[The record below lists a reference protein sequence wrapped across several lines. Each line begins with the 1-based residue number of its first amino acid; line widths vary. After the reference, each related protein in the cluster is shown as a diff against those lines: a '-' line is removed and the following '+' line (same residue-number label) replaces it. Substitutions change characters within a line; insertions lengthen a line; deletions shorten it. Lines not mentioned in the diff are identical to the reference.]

1 MFSFNIFRTISTS
14 LPKKYFGGNFMTI
27 IRDKFNNSKAFFN
40 THKTKNLKFRKQEL
54 KLLSKNIKNH
64 ENELLDA
71 LYKDLGKSKVEAYAT
86 EIGMLLKSIKLMR
99 KELKNWSKTKQTD
112 TPLYLFPTKSYI
124 KKEPY
129 GTVLIIGPFNY
140 PVQLVFEPLI
150 GAIAAGNTAIVKPS
164 ELTPHVAIVIKD
176 IIEDTFDEAY
186 VSVVE
191 GGIEETQTL
200 LSLPFDYMFFTGSEK
215 VGKIVYEAAARK
227 LIPVTLE
234 LGGKSPV
241 IVDDTANIKVASER
255 ISFGKFTNA
264 GQTCVA
270 PDYIL
275 VQRKVKNDLI
285 KALKKTITE
294 FYGENIEKSPDF
306 GRIVNQKHFNR
317 LNDLIQIHKDNVVFG
332 GNSSKED
339 LYIEPTLLDNITND
353 NKIMKEEIFGPIL
366 PIITYDNFDEVLEII
381 QSKSKPLSLYLFSED
396 ENMTHRVVE
405 ELSFGGGA
413 INDTLMHLANP
424 NLPFGGVGSS
434 GIGQY
439 HGKYSFDTFSHM
451 KSYTFKS
458 TRLESSLFFPP
469 YKGKF
474 KYIKTFFK
482 N

>member
-1 MFSFNIFRTISTS
+1 
-14 LPKKYFGGNFMTI
+14 MTI

-40 THKTKNLKFRKQEL
+40 TQKTKNLKFRKQQL

-86 EIGMLLKSIKLMR
+86 EISMLLKSIKLMR

-191 GGIEETQTL
+191 GGIEETQAL

-285 KALKKTITE
+285 KALKKTIIE

>member
-1 MFSFNIFRTISTS
+1 
-14 LPKKYFGGNFMTI
+14 MTI

-40 THKTKNLKFRKQEL
+40 THKTKNLKFRKQQL

-64 ENELLDA
+64 ENKLLDA

-164 ELTPHVAIVIKD
+164 ELTPHVAIVIRD
-176 IIEDTFDEAY
+176 IIEDTFDETY

-200 LSLPFDYMFFTGSEK
+200 LSLPFDYIFFTGSEK

-317 LNDLIQIHKDNVVFG
+317 LNDLLQIHKDNVVFG

-396 ENMTHRVVE
+396 ENMTHRVLE

-424 NLPFGGVGSS
+424 NLPFGGIGSS

>member
-1 MFSFNIFRTISTS
+1 
-14 LPKKYFGGNFMTI
+14 MTI

-40 THKTKNLKFRKQEL
+40 THKTKNLKFRKQQL

-164 ELTPHVAIVIKD
+164 ELTPHVAIVIRD

-200 LSLPFDYMFFTGSEK
+200 LSLPFDYIFFTGSEK

>member
-1 MFSFNIFRTISTS
+1 
-14 LPKKYFGGNFMTI
+14 MTI

-40 THKTKNLKFRKQEL
+40 THKTKNLKFRKQQL

-164 ELTPHVAIVIKD
+164 ELTPHVAIVIRD
-176 IIEDTFDEAY
+176 IIEDTFDETY

-200 LSLPFDYMFFTGSEK
+200 LSLPFDYIFFTGSEK

-317 LNDLIQIHKDNVVFG
+317 LNDLLQIHKDNVVFG

-339 LYIEPTLLDNITND
+339 LYIEPTILDNITND

-396 ENMTHRVVE
+396 ENMTHRVLE

-424 NLPFGGVGSS
+424 NLPFGGIGSS

>member
-1 MFSFNIFRTISTS
+1 
-14 LPKKYFGGNFMTI
+14 MTI

-40 THKTKNLKFRKQEL
+40 THKTKNLKFRKQQL

-86 EIGMLLKSIKLMR
+86 EIGILLKSIKLMR

-164 ELTPHVAIVIKD
+164 ELTPHVAIVIRD
-176 IIEDTFDEAY
+176 IIEDTFDETY

-200 LSLPFDYMFFTGSEK
+200 LSLPFDYIFFTGSEK

-317 LNDLIQIHKDNVVFG
+317 LNDLLQIHKDNVVFG

-396 ENMTHRVVE
+396 ENMTHRVLE

>member
-1 MFSFNIFRTISTS
+1 
-14 LPKKYFGGNFMTI
+14 MTI

-40 THKTKNLKFRKQEL
+40 THKTKNLKFRKQQL

-434 GIGQY
+434 DIGQY

>member
-1 MFSFNIFRTISTS
+1 
-14 LPKKYFGGNFMTI
+14 MTI

-40 THKTKNLKFRKQEL
+40 THKKKNLKFRKQQL

-140 PVQLVFEPLI
+140 PVQLVFEPLT

-200 LSLPFDYMFFTGSEK
+200 LSLPFDYIFFTGSEK

>member
-1 MFSFNIFRTISTS
+1 M
-14 LPKKYFGGNFMTI
+14 
-27 IRDKFNNSKAFFN
+27 
-40 THKTKNLKFRKQEL
+40 
-54 KLLSKNIKNH
+54 
-64 ENELLDA
+64 
-71 LYKDLGKSKVEAYAT
+71 
-86 EIGMLLKSIKLMR
+86 
-99 KELKNWSKTKQTD
+99 
-112 TPLYLFPTKSYI
+112 
-124 KKEPY
+124 
-129 GTVLIIGPFNY
+129 
-140 PVQLVFEPLI
+140 
-150 GAIAAGNTAIVKPS
+150 
-164 ELTPHVAIVIKD
+164 
-176 IIEDTFDEAY
+176 
-186 VSVVE
+186 
-191 GGIEETQTL
+191 
-200 LSLPFDYMFFTGSEK
+200 
-215 VGKIVYEAAARK
+215 
-227 LIPVTLE
+227 
-234 LGGKSPV
+234 
-241 IVDDTANIKVASER
+241 
-255 ISFGKFTNA
+255 
-264 GQTCVA
+264 
-270 PDYIL
+270 
-275 VQRKVKNDLI
+275 
-285 KALKKTITE
+285 
-294 FYGENIEKSPDF
+294 
-306 GRIVNQKHFNR
+306 
-317 LNDLIQIHKDNVVFG
+317 IQIHKDNVVFG

-396 ENMTHRVVE
+396 ENMPHRVVE

>member
-1 MFSFNIFRTISTS
+1 
-14 LPKKYFGGNFMTI
+14 MTI

-40 THKTKNLKFRKQEL
+40 THKTKNLKFRKQQL

-164 ELTPHVAIVIKD
+164 ELTPHVAIVIRD
-176 IIEDTFDEAY
+176 IIEDTFDETY

-200 LSLPFDYMFFTGSEK
+200 LSLPFDYIFFTGSEK

-332 GNSSKED
+332 GNNSKED

-396 ENMTHRVVE
+396 ENMTHRVLE

>member
-1 MFSFNIFRTISTS
+1 
-14 LPKKYFGGNFMTI
+14 MTI

-40 THKTKNLKFRKQEL
+40 THKTKNLKFRKQQL

-439 HGKYSFDTFSHM
+439 HGMYSFDTFSHM

>member
-1 MFSFNIFRTISTS
+1 
-14 LPKKYFGGNFMTI
+14 MTI

-40 THKTKNLKFRKQEL
+40 THKTKNLKFRKQQL

-396 ENMTHRVVE
+396 ENMAHRVVE

>member
-1 MFSFNIFRTISTS
+1 
-14 LPKKYFGGNFMTI
+14 
-27 IRDKFNNSKAFFN
+27 
-40 THKTKNLKFRKQEL
+40 
-54 KLLSKNIKNH
+54 
-64 ENELLDA
+64 LLDA

>member
-1 MFSFNIFRTISTS
+1 
-14 LPKKYFGGNFMTI
+14 
-27 IRDKFNNSKAFFN
+27 
-40 THKTKNLKFRKQEL
+40 
-54 KLLSKNIKNH
+54 
-64 ENELLDA
+64 
-71 LYKDLGKSKVEAYAT
+71 
-86 EIGMLLKSIKLMR
+86 MR

-191 GGIEETQTL
+191 GGIEETQAL

-285 KALKKTITE
+285 KALKKTIIE

>member
-1 MFSFNIFRTISTS
+1 
-14 LPKKYFGGNFMTI
+14 MTI

-40 THKTKNLKFRKQEL
+40 THKTKNLKFRKQQL

-164 ELTPHVAIVIKD
+164 ELTPHVAIVIRD
-176 IIEDTFDEAY
+176 IIEDTFDETY

-200 LSLPFDYMFFTGSEK
+200 LSLPFDYIFFTGSEK

-353 NKIMKEEIFGPIL
+353 NKIMIEEIFGPIL

-396 ENMTHRVVE
+396 ENMTHRVLE

>member
-1 MFSFNIFRTISTS
+1 
-14 LPKKYFGGNFMTI
+14 MTI

-40 THKTKNLKFRKQEL
+40 THKTKNLKFRKQQL

-99 KELKNWSKTKQTD
+99 KELKNWPKTKQTD

>member
-1 MFSFNIFRTISTS
+1 
-14 LPKKYFGGNFMTI
+14 MTI

-40 THKTKNLKFRKQEL
+40 THKTKNLKFRKQQL

-241 IVDDTANIKVASER
+241 IVDDTVNIKVASER

>member
-1 MFSFNIFRTISTS
+1 
-14 LPKKYFGGNFMTI
+14 MTI

-40 THKTKNLKFRKQEL
+40 THKTKNLKFRKQQL

-164 ELTPHVAIVIKD
+164 ELTPHVAIVIRD
-176 IIEDTFDEAY
+176 IIEDTFDETY

-200 LSLPFDYMFFTGSEK
+200 LSLPFDYIFFTGSEK

-317 LNDLIQIHKDNVVFG
+317 LNDLIQIYKDNVVFG

-396 ENMTHRVVE
+396 ENMTHRVLE

>member
-1 MFSFNIFRTISTS
+1 
-14 LPKKYFGGNFMTI
+14 MTI

-40 THKTKNLKFRKQEL
+40 THKTKNLKFRKQQL

-64 ENELLDA
+64 ENELLAA

>member
-1 MFSFNIFRTISTS
+1 
-14 LPKKYFGGNFMTI
+14 MTI

-40 THKTKNLKFRKQEL
+40 THKTKNLKFRKQQL

-64 ENELLDA
+64 ENKLLDA

-200 LSLPFDYMFFTGSEK
+200 LSLPFDYIFFTGSEK

>member
-1 MFSFNIFRTISTS
+1 
-14 LPKKYFGGNFMTI
+14 MTI

-40 THKTKNLKFRKQEL
+40 THKTKNLKFRKQQL

-164 ELTPHVAIVIKD
+164 ELTPHVAIVIRD
-176 IIEDTFDEAY
+176 IIEDTFDETY

-200 LSLPFDYMFFTGSEK
+200 LSLPFDYIFFTGSEK

-306 GRIVNQKHFNR
+306 GRIVNQQHFNR

-396 ENMTHRVVE
+396 ENMTHRVLE

>member
-1 MFSFNIFRTISTS
+1 
-14 LPKKYFGGNFMTI
+14 MTI

-40 THKTKNLKFRKQEL
+40 THKTKNLKFRKQQL

-86 EIGMLLKSIKLMR
+86 EISMLLKSIKLMR

>member
-1 MFSFNIFRTISTS
+1 
-14 LPKKYFGGNFMTI
+14 MTI

-40 THKTKNLKFRKQEL
+40 KTKNLKFRKQQL

>member
-1 MFSFNIFRTISTS
+1 
-14 LPKKYFGGNFMTI
+14 MTI

-40 THKTKNLKFRKQEL
+40 THKTKNLKFRKQQL

-140 PVQLVFEPLI
+140 PVQLGFEPLI

-164 ELTPHVAIVIKD
+164 ELTPHVAIVIRD
-176 IIEDTFDEAY
+176 IIEDTFDETY

-200 LSLPFDYMFFTGSEK
+200 LSLPFDYIFFTGSEK
-215 VGKIVYEAAARK
+215 VGKIVYEAASRK

-396 ENMTHRVVE
+396 ENMTHRVLE